1 MQGNYYEDQVYSYHS
16 TEPVQLSPGTYEGCQ
31 FLNGNFSGSDLADF
45 RFLDCTF
52 QQCNLDR
59 VKLINA
65 SFSNV
70 KFTDCK
76 MMGIDFEHCH
86 PIMFSIGFE
95 NCQLTYSNFFQ
106 RKMPETVFKNCN
118 LTEVDFSNTILTNAV
133 FTGSNLSNA
142 RFETTDL
149 SKADFRD
156 AIGFIIDP
164 EKNKLKKAIF
174 SLNNISGLLVKYDLV
189 IET

>member
-76 MMGIDFEHCH
+76 MMAIDFEHCH

-156 AIGFIIDP
+156 AFGFIIDP

>member
-1 MQGNYYEDQVYSYHS
+1 MQGNYYEDQLYTFDSAE
-16 TEPVQLSPGTYEGCQ
+16 TVQLSSGTYEGCR
-31 FLNGNFSGSDLADF
+31 FLNSNFSGSDLTDF
-45 RFLDCTF
+45 RFIDCTF

-59 VKLINA
+59 IKLINT

-70 KFTDCK
+70 KFIDCK

-118 LTEVDFSNTILTNAV
+118 LTEVDFSNTILTSAV
-133 FTGSNLSNA
+133 FSGSNFSNA
-142 RFETTDL
+142 RFEATDL
-149 SKADFRD
+149 SKADFRE
-156 AIGFIIDP
+156 AFGYIIDP
-164 EKNKLKKAIF
+164 EKNKLKKALF
-174 SLNNISGLLVKYDLV
+174 SANAINGLLAKYDLI
-189 IET
+189 IEP